1 MSEEFKDRKLKYID
15 LPKQFERKA
24 NEIRVTSKQHLRSC
38 EKLADHLAK
47 LKPKNPKEFEQNEW
61 LKDFVI
67 KSADLNEKTIEL
79 LEYLK
84 TELQEVA
91 KDASALMDGAK
102 IHDQLRDQSDVI
114 LMAWDIRDK
123 AIKDLYEIR
132 KLSFRE
138 NTATA

>member
-1 MSEEFKDRKLKYID
+1 MDEFKDRKLKYVE
-15 LPKQFERKA
+15 LPSQFERKA
-24 NEIRVTSKQHLRSC
+24 NDIRVTSKQHLRAC
-38 EKLADHLAK
+38 EKLADTLAK
-47 LKPKNPKEFEQNEW
+47 QKPKNPKEFEQNEW

-84 TELQEVA
+84 KELQEVA
-91 KDASALMDGAK
+91 NDASALMEGAK
-102 IHDQLRDQSDVI
+102 LHDQLHDQSEVI
-114 LMAWDIRDK
+114 QMAWDIRDK
-123 AIKDLYEIR
+123 AIKDLYDIR